1 MDFTEPEV
9 YLEIH
14 HPSGTWQY
22 LIVDPTTRQAVIID
36 SVLDFDPMAQKVGTV
51 TPNKLL
57 RLAKRHNATV
67 TRLLETHTHG
77 DHLTAARYIQQ
88 KLASC
93 GQPKPEIC
101 AGNRMRISQSSLGS
115 KYGIDPKETE
125 YAFDRLFEDNE
136 IFQIGNLQAQ
146 VLFLPG
152 HTVDHV
158 GYKVG
163 SNVFIGDSLWNPDVG
178 TSRCDIA
185 GGSAG
190 DLFQSIRTTLFKLPG
205 HFKLYTGHD
214 FPPESRDVIDYRP
227 YTTVKEQLET
237 NKHVNK
243 QTVKDEFVKWR
254 SEIDATL
261 GEPSLLH
268 HALQFNIRGGRL
280 PRPTEA
286 GNRLIHIP
294 VRIGNRLANLMDG
307 VYEPF

>member
-1 MDFTEPEV
+1 MAMSLTEPEV
-9 YLEIH
+9 YFEMH

-36 SVLDFDPMAQKVGTV
+36 SVLDFDLVAHRVGTT
-51 TPNKLL
+51 TPNKLM
-57 RLAKRHNATV
+57 RLAKKHNATV
-67 TRLLETHTHG
+67 TKLLETHAHG

-88 KLASC
+88 KLIAT
-93 GQPKPEIC
+93 GYPEPEIC
-101 AGNRMRISQSSLGS
+101 TGDRIRISQLSLGS
-115 KYGIDPKETE
+115 KYGIDSRETDH
-125 YAFDRLFEDNE
+125 AFDYLFKDNE
-136 IFQIGNLQAQ
+136 VFQIGNLQAQ

-158 GYKVG
+158 GYKIG

-185 GGSAG
+185 GGKAE
-190 DLFQSIRTTLFKLPG
+190 DLFHSISKILFKLPS

-214 FPPESRDVIDYRP
+214 FRPESRVTSDYRL
-227 YTTVKEQLET
+227 YTTVEEQLET

-243 QTVKDEFVKWR
+243 KTVKDDFVKWR
-254 SEIDATL
+254 SEVDATL

-280 PRPTEA
+280 PRPTDSGDRFICLPVKS
-286 GNRLIHIP
+286 GNS
-294 VRIGNRLANLMDG
+294 LANLMDG
-307 VYEPF
+307 VY

>member
-1 MDFTEPEV
+1 MDLTEPEV
-9 YLEIH
+9 YFEIH

-22 LIVDPTTRQAVIID
+22 LVVDPTTRQAVIID
-36 SVLDFDPMAQKVGTV
+36 SVLEFDLMAQEVGTV

-57 RLAKRHNATV
+57 RLEKRHNAIV
-67 TRLLETHTHG
+67 TRLLVTHAHG

-88 KLASC
+88 KLVSC
-93 GQPKPEIC
+93 GHQKPEIC
-101 AGNRMRISQSSLGS
+101 TGNRIRISQSLLGS

-125 YAFDRLFEDNE
+125 HAFEHLFNDNE
-136 IFQIGNLQAQ
+136 VFQIGNLQAQ

-158 GYKVG
+158 GYKIG

-185 GGSAG
+185 GGSAE
-190 DLFQSIRTTLFKLPG
+190 DLFQSISTTLFKLPS

-214 FPPESRDVIDYRP
+214 FPPKSRDSGDYRL

-237 NKHVNK
+237 NKHINK
-243 QTVKDEFVKWR
+243 LTVKDDFVKWR
-254 SEIDATL
+254 SEVDATL

-280 PRPTEA
+280 PRPTDS
-286 GNRLIHIP
+286 GDRLIHIP
-294 VRIGNRLANLMDG
+294 VRS
-307 VYEPF
+307 